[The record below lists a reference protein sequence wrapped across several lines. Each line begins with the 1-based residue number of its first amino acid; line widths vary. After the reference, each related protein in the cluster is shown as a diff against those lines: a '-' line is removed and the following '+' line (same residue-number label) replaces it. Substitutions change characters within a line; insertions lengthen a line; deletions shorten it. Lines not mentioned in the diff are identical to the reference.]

1 MYFSIVVLVLTKALV
16 TEVCYTLN
24 VTVTPGPIVM
34 ATEKDNFTLSCL
46 VSQRKRT
53 NSVLILRWFFTP
65 LAAPTLASPPSSPS
79 PSSPSSPPPPVV
91 VVVPALE
98 SSQFLIVKMGIKKL
112 KLYGNY
118 TRRFPQPKFHLH
130 EEAEG
135 ELYRLRIFNVTQTE
149 EGFYT
154 CKVQEIRKHRNTW
167 RASSNGTSTTQL
179 TVHFT
184 LEDGSSEGL
193 WRLFADVYLCAV
205 LICSLGLLSIFLFT
219 VVLTCQYFH
228 RRHRLKASY
237 LLVKCPES
245 SSGETVTSSSS
256 SSSSSP
262 KAQRKDGRQK
272 PDRRVTVTPPKLP
285 EEPPPHIPVKVPVA
299 AKRPQKPRRLK
310 TQPRRS
316 TASRVT
322 QEDSLT
328 YAELELVRPRPEP
341 QAASSNPDP
350 APSSSDTVYA
360 QILFQEK
367 QL

>member
-16 TEVCYTLN
+16 TEVCHGLN
-24 VTVTPGPIVM
+24 VTVTPGPVVM
-34 ATEKDNFTLSCL
+34 ATEKDNVTLSCL
-46 VSQRKRT
+46 VSQRKRSG
-53 NSVLILRWFFTP
+53 SVLILRWFFSP
-65 LAAPTLASPPSSPS
+65 LAAPTLAPPPS
-79 PSSPSSPPPPVV
+79 SSPSSTP
-91 VVVPALE
+91 PALE
-98 SSQFLIVKMGIKKL
+98 TSQFLIVKMGIKKI
-112 KLYGNY
+112 KMFGNY
-118 TRRFPQPKFHLH
+118 TRRFPQLKFRLY
-130 EEAEG
+130 EETEG
-135 ELYRLRIFNVTQTE
+135 EEYRLRIHNLTAGMDQ
-149 EGFYT
+149 GFYT

-184 LEDGSSEGL
+184 LEDGSSKGL
-193 WRLFADVYLCAV
+193 WRLLADVYLCAV

-219 VVLTCQYFH
+219 LVLTCQYFH

-256 SSSSSP
+256 SSNSP
-262 KAQRKDGRQK
+262 PRVQRKVTRQK
-272 PDRRVTVTPPKLP
+272 PPRRNVTVSPPKLP
-285 EEPPPHIPVKVPVA
+285 EEPPPHIPAKVPVA

-310 TQPRRS
+310 PHLRSSAAPRVS
-316 TASRVT
+316 

-341 QAASSNPDP
+341 PASSSPDP
-350 APSSSDTVYA
+350 DPSSPDTVYA